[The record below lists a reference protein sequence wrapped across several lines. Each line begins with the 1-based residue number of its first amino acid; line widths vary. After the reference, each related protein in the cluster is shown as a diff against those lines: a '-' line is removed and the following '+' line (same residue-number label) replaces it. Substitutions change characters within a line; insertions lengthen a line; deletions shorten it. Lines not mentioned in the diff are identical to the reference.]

1 LPRST
6 SFELTR
12 PIRWSDVYSEAELYK
27 AALRVYTKPLFHWRK
42 ALSTSVDGRTL
53 YDFAGRG
60 LRSLG
65 TIHQALQRRTFTFRP
80 AMALLS
86 SFNGKPT
93 GKSWIYKTLA
103 ATPEELA
110 EPLSDLK
117 ASGHHLKSHPK
128 LSLS

>member
-1 LPRST
+1 MPRST

-65 TIHQALQRRTFTFRP
+65 AIHQALQRRTFTFRP
-80 AMALLS
+80 AMALHY

-110 EPLSDLK
+110 EPS
-117 ASGHHLKSHPK
+117 AI
-128 LSLS
+128 